1 MEAIVLPTHHIL
13 DTDWGE
19 PVNTFDR
26 PILEHTMA
34 SKSLILDDELLAPYV
49 MARVDF
55 RSTFAHRER
64 LDDSELAER
73 CAKLRIMGSFTPFA
87 CLAELTNGDVSKLPY
102 EYVHAVMGALR
113 VQQASVERQGLI
125 HRLLDL
131 GHVEEAREEID
142 DLMRVAGDIPSGRR
156 LWLLANLD
164 NPGVLTPE
172 RIAKVV
178 RLDPISA
185 ATRRLVVAAL
195 LRQGQ
200 PRQALAQL
208 AVLKR
213 MNDFTESD
221 RQIEAAL
228 GTQLGEAQP

>member
-1 MEAIVLPTHHIL
+1 
-13 DTDWGE
+13 
-19 PVNTFDR
+19 
-26 PILEHTMA
+26 MA

-49 MARVDF
+49 MARMDF